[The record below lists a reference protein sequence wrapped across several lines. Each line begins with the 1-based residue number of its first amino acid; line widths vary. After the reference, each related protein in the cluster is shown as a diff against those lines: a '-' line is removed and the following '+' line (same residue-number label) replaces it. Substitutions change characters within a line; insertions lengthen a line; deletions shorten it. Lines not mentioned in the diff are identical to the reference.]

1 MPSNLYAFR
10 ADMKSRLGIA
20 AADTDDDAL
29 IDAALLAASR
39 GIDSWTGRQF
49 FVTQQTRYLQA
60 QHASELLLGADLLS
74 VTSLKTDEDG
84 DRTYETTWATTDYDL
99 EPANGAQESPP
110 RPYWRICTTPNGDY
124 SFPIIPRGIEIV
136 GGWGVYQVLETPASS
151 GTAVTV
157 AEILDTSETGV
168 DVSAGSALK
177 VGQTMLVDSEQMEI
191 TAIST
196 NTLTVVRGINGT
208 TAATHASG
216 ASVQVYTY
224 PIVGEAAL
232 HQAGFTYR
240 AKDAP
245 MGVQGSPDFGAVMRA
260 VGLHPL
266 VLRLLEPFRIP
277 VAA

>member
-1 MPSNLYAFR
+1 MASNLYAFR
-10 ADMKSRLGIA
+10 ADLKSRLGIA

-39 GIDSWTGRQF
+39 AIDSWTGRQF
-49 FVTQQTRYLQA
+49 FVSQQTLYVTA
-60 QHASELLLGADLLS
+60 QRASELLLGVDLLS
-74 VTSLKTDEDG
+74 VTTIKTDEDG
-84 DRTYETTWATTDYDL
+84 DRTYETTWASTDYDL
-99 EPANGAQESPP
+99 EPANAAQASPP
-110 RPYWRICTTPNGDY
+110 RPYWRITLAPEGRY
-124 SFPIIPRGIEIV
+124 SFPVIPRGIQIV
-136 GGWGVYQVLETPASS
+136 GSWGAYQVLESPSSS

-157 AEILDTSETGV
+157 AEVLDASETGV

-177 VGQTMLVDSEQMEI
+177 VGQNILVDSEQMEI
-191 TAIST
+191 TAISS

-216 ASVQVYTY
+216 SGVQVYSY
-224 PIVGEAAL
+224 PIIGEAAL

-245 MGVQGSPDFGAVMRA
+245 MGTQGSPEFGAVMRA

-266 VLRLLEPFRIP
+266 VLRLLEPFRVP
-277 VAA
+277 VAG